1 MSNYIAEFQTLFR
14 DVLENDD
21 IVLTNETTAHDIDE
35 WDSINHIYLV
45 VEIEKHFEIKFSSS
59 EILQWQN
66 VGEMIDSVKAK
77 KEN

>member
-1 MSNYIAEFQTLFR
+1 MSNYINEFELLFR
-14 DVLENDD
+14 EVLENED
-21 IVLTNETTAHDIDE
+21 IVLTSETRAPDIDE

-45 VEIEKHFEIKFSSS
+45 VEIEKHFKIKFSSS

>member
-1 MSNYIAEFQTLFR
+1 MSNYIAEFETLFR

-21 IVLTNETTAHDIDE
+21 IVLTNETTAHDIEE

-45 VEIEKHFEIKFSSS
+45 VEIEKHFKIKFSSS

-66 VGEMIDSVKAK
+66 VGEMIQSVEAQK
-77 KEN
+77 

>member
-1 MSNYIAEFQTLFR
+1 MSNYIADFETLFR
-14 DVLENDD
+14 DVLENED

-45 VEIEKHFEIKFSSS
+45 VEIEKHFNIKFSSS

-66 VGEMIDSVKAK
+66 VGEMIDSVKVK

>member
-1 MSNYIAEFQTLFR
+1 MSNYITEFETLFR
-14 DVLENDD
+14 DVLENED
-21 IVLTNETTAHDIDE
+21 IVLTPETIASDIEE

-45 VEIEKHFEIKFSSS
+45 VEIEKHFGIKFSSS

-66 VGEMIDSVKAK
+66 VGEMIDSVKAH

>member
-1 MSNYIAEFQTLFR
+1 MSNYIAEFETLFR
-14 DVLENDD
+14 DVLENED
-21 IVLTNETTAHDIDE
+21 IVLTNETTAHEIDE

-77 KEN
+77 KES

>member
-1 MSNYIAEFQTLFR
+1 MSNYIAEFETLFR

>member
-1 MSNYIAEFQTLFR
+1 MNNYINEFESLFR
-14 DVLENDD
+14 EVLENED
-21 IVLTNETTAHDIDE
+21 IVLTNETTAPEIDE

-45 VEIEKHFEIKFSSS
+45 VEIEKHFKIKFRSS

-66 VGEMIDSVKAK
+66 VGEMIESVKAK

>member
-1 MSNYIAEFQTLFR
+1 MSNYIAEFETLFR

-77 KEN
+77 KDN

>member
-1 MSNYIAEFQTLFR
+1 MSNYIAEFETLFR
-14 DVLENDD
+14 DVLENED
-21 IVLTNETTAHDIDE
+21 IVLTKETTAHEIDE

-77 KEN
+77 KES

>member
-1 MSNYIAEFQTLFR
+1 MSNYISEFESLFR
-14 DVLENDD
+14 DVLENED
-21 IVLTNETTAHDIDE
+21 IVLKNETTAHEIDE

-45 VEIEKHFEIKFSSS
+45 VEIEKHFKIKFSSS

-77 KEN
+77 KES

>member
-1 MSNYIAEFQTLFR
+1 MNNYITEFETLFK
-14 DVLENDD
+14 DVLENED
-21 IVLTNETTAHDIDE
+21 IVLTNETTATEIDE

-45 VEIEKHFEIKFSSS
+45 VEIEKHFKIKFSSS

-77 KEN
+77 KED

>member
-1 MSNYIAEFQTLFR
+1 MSNYINEFESLFKE
-14 DVLENDD
+14 VLENED
-21 IVLTNETTAHDIDE
+21 IVLTNETTAPDIDE

-45 VEIEKHFEIKFSSS
+45 VEIEKHFKIKFRSS

-66 VGEMIDSVKAK
+66 VGEMIESVKAK

>member
-1 MSNYIAEFQTLFR
+1 MSNYITEFEFLFR
-14 DVLENDD
+14 EVLENED
-21 IVLTNETTAHDIDE
+21 IVLANETTAIDIDE

-45 VEIEKHFEIKFSSS
+45 VEIEKHFNIKFSSS

-77 KEN
+77 KES

>member
-1 MSNYIAEFQTLFR
+1 MSNYITEFETLFK
-14 DVLENDD
+14 DVLENED
-21 IVLTNETTAHDIDE
+21 IVLTNETTAHEIDE

-66 VGEMIDSVKAK
+66 VGEMIDSVKAI
-77 KEN
+77 KEK

>member
-1 MSNYIAEFQTLFR
+1 MSNYITEFETLFR

-21 IVLTNETTAHDIDE
+21 IVLTNETTAHDIEE

-66 VGEMIDSVKAK
+66 VGEMIDSVKAQK
-77 KEN
+77 